1 MQAVGGGQ
9 TLGSVVAPAHV
20 RGEVTPCGFGLPKR
34 TSTLTVG
41 HTGGQGGRLHAQDD
55 N

>member
-20 RGEVTPCGFGLPKR
+20 RGEVTPCGFVLPKR

-41 HTGGQGGRLHAQDD
+41 HTGGQGERWHAQDD